1 LWFNPGMENGPE
13 NRPDYVTALEAELL
27 IVRAERAAALADRA
41 MTLAELAVAK
51 AKKADDQAIILRQK
65 VHIEKLQR
73 QLRGPK
79 AERAARLI
87 DQMEL
92 LLEDVEASATEDEL
106 AAEMAVAT
114 AASVKVSGFTRNRP
128 TKKPFPAHL
137 PRERVV
143 VPSPI
148 ACTGCG
154 SDRLRKLGDPAHKAV
169 LRTSPPT
176 DVKHETGQTGI
187 PFGSS

>member
-1 LWFNPGMENGPE
+1 MENGSE

-51 AKKADDQAIILRQK
+51 AKKADDQVIILRQK

-106 AAEMAVAT
+106 AAEMAVAA
-114 AASVKVSGFTRNRP
+114 AASVKVRLYTQSSDEE
-128 TKKPFPAHL
+128 A
-137 PRERVV
+137 
-143 VPSPI
+143 VPSPSAAR
-148 ACTGCG
+148 ACRRAR
-154 SDRLRKLGDPAHKAV
+154 SNRLHRLW
-169 LRTSPPT
+169 
-176 DVKHETGQTGI
+176 E
-187 PFGSS
+187 